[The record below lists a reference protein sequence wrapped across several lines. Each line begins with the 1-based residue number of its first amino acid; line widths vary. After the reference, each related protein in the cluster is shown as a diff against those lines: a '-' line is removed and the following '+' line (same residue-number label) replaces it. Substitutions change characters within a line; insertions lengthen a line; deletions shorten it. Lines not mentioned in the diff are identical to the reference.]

1 MSSRLP
7 IPKRIRFAVFKRDG
21 FTCQYCGAHPPDVI
35 LEIDHI
41 EPISEGGSNDESNL
55 ATACTSCNR
64 GKAGIP
70 LTVVPKPLSERA
82 AEIEEMEEQL
92 AGYRDVMRAHLIRV
106 EQDMWEVA
114 EALSPGCGK
123 DGFRRDWLQ
132 SIKRFNEHLEL
143 HEVVDAAE
151 RALARKPY
159 SSFQA
164 FKYFCGICWT
174 KIRGPRTDEDEP

>member
-1 MSSRLP
+1 MSTRAP
-7 IPKRIRFAVFKRDG
+7 ISKRIRFNVFKRDR
-21 FTCQYCGAHPPDVI
+21 FVCQYCGAHPPDVV

-41 EPISEGGSNDESNL
+41 EPIAAGGSDDEGNL
-55 ATACTSCNR
+55 VTACTSCNR

-92 AGYRDVMRAHLIRV
+92 AGYREVMRGRLLRI

-114 EALSPGCGK
+114 EALSSGCMER
-123 DGFRRDWLQ
+123 GFRRDWLQ

-151 RALARKPY
+151 QAAARLPY
-159 SSFQA
+159 SDTQK
-164 FKYFCGICWT
+164 FKYFCGICWN
-174 KIRGPRTDEDEP
+174 KIRASEHLQ